1 MQAQK
6 DGKRIEQLEKKLAN
20 QKLLEEEEKTLK
32 GGATKEASAIKVT
45 RAQIEET
52 TVHSTYHT
60 SPD

>member
-32 GGATKEASAIKVT
+32 GGATKEASVT